1 MQHTKSVLKK
11 LFFMV
16 FVSLLCFSGQSY
28 SEAADKSGWQLVDT
42 TYIGSGTRGVLKGVE
57 GGNAKICLKDAF
69 GGANVSFYSYNGS
82 AGRKLIDYSVS
93 MGNNSCYSFDA
104 RPYLDGANNEAE
116 FEVENTRHILGTI
129 KFELWD

>member
-1 MQHTKSVLKK
+1 MQQTSSMLKK
-11 LFFMV
+11 IFLVLFIAI
-16 FVSLLCFSGQSY
+16 LCFSKPGF

-42 TYIGSGTRGVLKGVE
+42 TYISSGTRGVLKGVE

-82 AGRKLIDYSVS
+82 DGWKLIEYSVW

-104 RPYLDGANNEAE
+104 RPYIDGANKEAE
-116 FEVENTRHILGTI
+116 FEVETTRHIIGTI